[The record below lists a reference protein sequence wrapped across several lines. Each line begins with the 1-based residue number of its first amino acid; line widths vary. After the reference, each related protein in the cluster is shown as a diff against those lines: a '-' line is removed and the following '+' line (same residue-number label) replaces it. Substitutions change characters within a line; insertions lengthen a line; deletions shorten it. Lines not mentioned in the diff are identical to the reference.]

1 MTTLWPS
8 PEILAFHVLK
18 LMILLFF
25 FSFFFILNIFRWLM
39 TWGLD
44 LTETFASP
52 PEAFCYS
59 LSLLTLP
66 VLRISESCIEIKI
79 NLNFKVKI
87 IFTTK
92 KCENKNFNFFSSSRI
107 GREKAKV
114 MLKELRLRDF
124 SIKADLFLWKIYNFR
139 LGRFFNQWKYPFF
152 YGKWNSQLKTYPCN
166 HITLHVFKFTL

>member
-1 MTTLWPS
+1 
-8 PEILAFHVLK
+8 
-18 LMILLFF
+18 
-25 FSFFFILNIFRWLM
+25 M

-114 MLKELRLRDF
+114 TLKELRLRDF
-124 SIKADLFLWKIYNFR
+124 SIKADLFLWKRYNFR